1 MCRWVP
7 FIYTVCGHDYRVTFP
22 CLIKMGNDTLG
33 PLPRF
38 FRSVCG
44 PPVRRC
50 EESRVPGQYQFMYG
64 FCRICRAEFEK
75 RGLET
80 RDADVIISYWDYKQE
95 KDWKFPVP
103 AYWIPTEKVWGKKPL
118 PLNTEAADYH
128 AWAFERSINWAPG
141 GTPDERWEY
150 SRVLQRLTLRWA
162 DELKPEGPL
171 RWGPLSALEE
181 RHVDGPIFDDEHQP
195 WGFQPRHYEGDPEPL
210 HPNDPKNKPPYKS
223 RWMPEF
229 RIYTSHAD
237 VEAMQN
243 LQKRVKRSIRQQMR
257 QELKVAFPFSAETM
271 PGSDEECSDD
281 SNYQPPHPASPTSPT
296 IDLSPGFLSKLK
308 EKYDI
313 RIEDDSDVS
322 DCSLRPANLPTAAS
336 SSGHTNRVPPPP
348 TIIHTVA
355 AAASF
360 KAMSSRSRP
369 HAGARI
375 DTSDSETD
383 DGYSSE
389 ELPLFPTL
397 DEIAD
402 EARVEVERETELEGK
417 GKGKGKEVDGS
428 IREEGPAETGGEGE
442 DGEYGDYDDYD
453 EDKISDEDESSDDEP
468 YLSPSLDTIEEVPE
482 VEGGVE
488 GDVESGVEGEV
499 KDCASE
505 TEEADPVP
513 EPETEKSELVGDVEQ
528 ASEDVSE
535 EISEEAAEKKV
546 SEEDVLKETTE

>member
-1 MCRWVP
+1 
-7 FIYTVCGHDYRVTFP
+7 
-22 CLIKMGNDTLG
+22 
-33 PLPRF
+33 
-38 FRSVCG
+38 
-44 PPVRRC
+44 
-50 EESRVPGQYQFMYG
+50 VPGQYQFMYG

-80 RDADVIISYWDYKQE
+80 RDADVVISYWDYKQE

-103 AYWIPTEKVWGKKPL
+103 AYWVPTEKVWGKKPL

-171 RWGPLSALEE
+171 RWEPLSALEE

-195 WGFQPRHYEGDPEPL
+195 WGFRPRPAPYEDVPEPL

-237 VEAMQN
+237 VEAMQKH
-243 LQKRVKRSIRQQMR
+243 QKWVRRSIRQR
-257 QELKVAFPFSAETM
+257 TRREVKASFPFSAETM

-281 SNYQPPHPASPTSPT
+281 SDYQPPQPTSPTSPT
-296 IDLSPGFLSKLK
+296 MDLSPDFLLKLK
-308 EKYDI
+308 EEYAGQ
-313 RIEDDSDVS
+313 IEDDGDVS
-322 DCSLRPANLPTAAS
+322 DFSLRPANLPTAAS
-336 SSGHTNRVPPPP
+336 SSDHTNPAPPP

-355 AAASF
+355 AFASF
-360 KAMSSRSRP
+360 KAMSSRTRP
-369 HAGARI
+369 HAGAIGI
-375 DTSDSETD
+375 DTSDSDTD

-389 ELPLFPTL
+389 ELPLFPSL

-402 EARVEVERETELEGK
+402 EARGEVEHETKLG
-417 GKGKGKEVDGS
+417 GKGKGKEVDAS

-442 DGEYGDYDDYD
+442 GGDYGDYGDYDED
-453 EDKISDEDESSDDEP
+453 EISDEDESSDDEP
-468 YLSPSLDTIEEVPE
+468 YLSPSLATIDEVPE
-482 VEGGVE
+482 VEG
-488 GDVESGVEGEV
+488 DVKDEV
-499 KDCASE
+499 KDYASE

-513 EPETEKSELVGDVEQ
+513 EHETEKPELAGDVEQ
-528 ASEDVSE
+528 ASEDVSD
-535 EISEEAAEKKV
+535 EISEEAAEKKL
-546 SEEDVLKETTE
+546 SEETPKETSKEASEDTA